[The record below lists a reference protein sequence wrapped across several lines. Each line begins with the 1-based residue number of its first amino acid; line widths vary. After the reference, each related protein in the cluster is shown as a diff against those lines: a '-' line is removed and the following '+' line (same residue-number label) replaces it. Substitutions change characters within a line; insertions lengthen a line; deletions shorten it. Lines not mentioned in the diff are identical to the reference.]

1 MTKKP
6 ETRIKVVR
14 GAGGGVFDYY
24 FAQYKAKIFFSLIE
38 TWVDIRPTKT
48 SLAFTTTLESAQW
61 RVDDFLK
68 RQETG
73 QAEFKKARVEYIK
86 YPQETVSNE

>member
-14 GAGGGVFDYY
+14 GAGGVFDYY
-24 FAQYKAKIFFSLIE
+24 FAQYKTKILFGLIE

-48 SLAFTTTLESAQW
+48 SCAFITTLESAQW
-61 RVDDFLK
+61 RIDDFLK

-73 QAEFKKARVEYIK
+73 QAELKKNRVEYIK
-86 YPQETVSNE
+86 YPQE